1 MTDQTDQTP
10 VTDDD
15 RKAREWADG
24 HSLEVHGPWAPIA
37 RAIRAHVPAPPA
49 TLADELREAVS
60 GLPVES
66 KLKHQIGSLADRV
79 EEMEER
85 TRQAESY
92 AGEYHQAIRERDEA
106 RAEVERLTAQV
117 ARQQQLLELNGVPR
131 DTVVLPDAGSTPAL
145 PDPADVP
152 AGEPWLVRDDQ
163 GLCLG
168 LRCDPDDRKQP
179 WCLLRVHNGTMRW
192 RTDADVTL
200 IRPVNISG
208 LNPEETA

>member
-1 MTDQTDQTP
+1 MPDQTP
-10 VTDDD
+10 ATDDD
-15 RKAREWADG
+15 RKAHEWAHANKGRAHD
-24 HSLEVHGPWAPIA
+24 SVA
-37 RAIRAHVPAPPA
+37 RAIFRHVPAPPA
-49 TLADELREAVS
+49 TLADELRAW
-60 GLPVES
+60 GDKFGFCTATNKNS
-66 KLKHQIGSLADRV
+66 KAFRALADRV
-79 EEMEER
+79 EAVEKHNDEIVGIVDDITE
-85 TRQAESY
+85 Q
-92 AGEYHQAIRERDEA
+92 RDEA